1 MPPQYFR
8 CLPTHST
15 NTSYAP
21 CLHQLP
27 LVAEQ
32 RQGESSPPS
41 TPQAHVFNQQPAPHG
56 LQAAALRPVG
66 VVRGTHTLQCPSGQ
80 ASRRSCAARAH
91 VPAVAPGRL
100 PVRGGACSEDTPAR
114 AQAALLSMD
123 RRRWHPQRLRHT
135 CTVDIRTDAKQ
146 APARPAAC
154 RPAGRLRGLAG
165 RRAPSC
171 PPFPGSRSAP
181 LPLCLRMFGL
191 NMHALPPSLPLVAT
205 RRPCARR
212 CGRIWPGFGCR
223 PAGFRPGS
231 QLWGSGAARCLCPPP
246 LARRAPFL
254 Q

>member
-1 MPPQYFR
+1 MLPPSGATCQ
-8 CLPTHST
+8 PTHST

-21 CLHQLP
+21 CSHQLP
-27 LVAEQ
+27 LVAQQ
-32 RQGESSPPS
+32 RQRRVQPPRARPRRTSSF
-41 TPQAHVFNQQPAPHG
+41 FNKQPARHG
-56 LQAAALRPVG
+56 LPAAALRPMGFVCG
-66 VVRGTHTLQCPSGQ
+66 SHTLQCPSGQ

-191 NMHALPPSLPLVAT
+191 TFM
-205 RRPCARR
+205 PCRQA
-212 CGRIWPGFGCR
+212 CR
-223 PAGFRPGS
+223 
-231 QLWGSGAARCLCPPP
+231 
-246 LARRAPFL
+246 
-254 Q
+254 